1 MRRGP
6 VLLTLLVYMLLGSGC
21 NTMAGFGQDVAAAG
35 HALTGSA
42 DKIQGSGSSGS
53 GSNAQPTR

>member
-6 VLLTLLVYMLLGSGC
+6 VLLTLLLYMLLGSGC
-21 NTMAGFGQDVAAAG
+21 NTTAGFGQDISAAG

-42 DKIQGSGSSGS
+42 DKIQGSGSSG